1 MFLWIRGY
9 HGGTSHPIY
18 GRIPQ
23 KGYLSTRP
31 KQTHLQLHLSV
42 KDPLVCTDDVLVTE
56 EQVEVLEGL
65 CQEEGLLHIILLP
78 PNLEKG
84 DFDPNPD
91 FTGKW

>member
-1 MFLWIRGY
+1 M
-9 HGGTSHPIY
+9 
-18 GRIPQ
+18 
-23 KGYLSTRP
+23 
-31 KQTHLQLHLSV
+31 
-42 KDPLVCTDDVLVTE
+42 LVTE
-56 EQVEVLEGL
+56 EEVEVLEGL

>member
-1 MFLWIRGY
+1 MICDVLFSFYLW
-9 HGGTSHPIY
+9 
-18 GRIPQ
+18 Q
-23 KGYLSTRP
+23 KLRYCLC
-31 KQTHLQLHLSV
+31 HLCV
-42 KDPLVCTDDVLVTE
+42 EDPLVCTDDVLVTE